1 MCFKC
6 SDLGVCYWMSCS
18 SWWSGDRWAALSWCW
33 CTIGWLLMMG
43 RPYCTT
49 LTRANSALRRTMSP
63 RSPSPAFPFSVWKVW
78 AVKSWHSFSV
88 WKVQVSG
95 CGLHKWVVE
104 SCGLGKVSPVGLH
117 RWVLWAYTGEFWAY
131 TGESSRLVQ
140 VICGLQI
147 KSYRSTQ
154 IVLWSY
160 TSESCGPTQ
169 VSHVGM
175 LTLLLCAT

>member
-1 MCFKC
+1 MCFKRA
-6 SDLGVCYWMSCS
+6 DLGVCYWMSCS

-117 RWVLWAYTGEFWAY
+117 RWVLWA
-131 TGESSRLVQ
+131 
-140 VICGLQI
+140 C
-147 KSYRSTQ
+147 
-154 IVLWSY
+154 
-160 TSESCGPTQ
+160 TSEPCGPTQ
-169 VSHVGM
+169 VSSEPTKVSPVG
-175 LTLLLCAT
+175 